1 MPIPAHLAVRRPRP
15 ARAALLLGSLAVLAA
30 SVLAACGS
38 QTPTPSPIPSAGLP
52 TSPTASAIPIATPLP
67 TPLPTPQ
74 YTNPPD
80 PGLAHLI
87 PDRLN
92 GVRVTVPSHAQ
103 FAYTPGDMV
112 PAYGELALRFRS
124 LQVAY
129 AVNPRLSLYAARI
142 EGPLPTTRQLE
153 PYLATAG
160 EYVGIAGLHRKE
172 WRYRTI
178 GGRVTWVRPE
188 DNATVAGTMIYTWTG
203 GEYFFLMIGTDD
215 RLNRAMFAALP
226 GEKAPASTPRPTPSA
241 SASAEGSASASPE
254 ESAGS

>member
-1 MPIPAHLAVRRPRP
+1 MPTPSLLAVRRPRA
-15 ARAALLLGSLAVLAA
+15 ARAALVLGSLAVLAA
-30 SVLAACGS
+30 CGS
-38 QTPTPSPIPSAGLP
+38 QTLTPSAVPSTGQATSPSA
-52 TSPTASAIPIATPLP
+52 SAAPSATPLP
-67 TPLPTPQ
+67 TPPPTPQ

-80 PGLAHLI
+80 PRLARVI

-92 GVRVTVPSHAQ
+92 GRRVIVPDHQQ

-129 AVNPRLSLYAARI
+129 VEDPRLSLYAARV
-142 EGPLPTTRQLE
+142 EGSLPTTRQLE

-160 EYVGIAGLHRKE
+160 EYVGIAGLHRRE

-178 GGRVTWVRPE
+178 GGRVSWVRPE
-188 DNATVAGTMIYTWTG
+188 DDATVAGTMIYTWTG
-203 GEYFFLMIGTDD
+203 GEYVFLLIGTDD

-226 GEKAPASTPRPTPSA
+226 GEEAPAATPRPTPSA
-241 SASAEGSASASPE
+241 SSTASGSPE
-254 ESAGS
+254 ESSGS